1 MLSAAKWGALVGV
14 ATYLISQL
22 ITIISDVVLGP
33 GAADLNHP
41 GRITLGCLNLLIIA
55 FAFSAAGFYTGRETR
70 QAGLGPLAGMITFA
84 VYGTLL
90 AMYSFG
96 GRMQMG
102 GANLGEQVIVGLT
115 TVFFYLMIA
124 AMIGWLGARPGAGRA
139 RRRTTATPPATL
151 AMTEAAPET
160 APEAASE
167 QMSQQ

>member
-1 MLSAAKWGALVGV
+1 
-14 ATYLISQL
+14 
-22 ITIISDVVLGP
+22 
-33 GAADLNHP
+33 
-41 GRITLGCLNLLIIA
+41 
-55 FAFSAAGFYTGRETR
+55 
-70 QAGLGPLAGMITFA
+70 MITFA

-124 AMIGWLGARPGAGRA
+124 AMIGWLGARPGAGQARRA
-139 RRRTTATPPATL
+139 RRASATPPATI